1 MQRLTFALLTLA
13 IMGSIQTAQAAQY
26 VSAAGVTYVAFGD
39 GLSLGS
45 PSYVDRLARH
55 LPKGAGYRN
64 LASPYGTL
72 ADVISSELPTALA
85 VHPKLVTIWLGGGND
100 GRVGTPPATY
110 RRELHRLLAALQSA
124 HAMVFIG
131 TVPNS
136 LAMPFFT
143 SKGTEFAQ
151 GAAAHARAFNGAI
164 RSEAATQGATV
175 IDIYGVTN
183 RIWSNP
189 AFVVPDGLHLTAAGE
204 AAIARIFYRVMH
216 HKGVL

>member
-1 MQRLTFALLTLA
+1 MKRLTLALLTLT
-13 IMGSIQTAQAAQY
+13 IMGSIQTAQASQQET
-26 VSAAGVTYVAFGD
+26 AARVTYVAFGD

-45 PSYVDRLARH
+45 PSYVDLLARH

-85 VHPKLVTIWLGGGND
+85 AHPKLVTIWLGGGND

-110 RRELHRLLAALQSA
+110 RRELRRLLAALQGA
-124 HAMVFIG
+124 HATVFIG

-136 LAMPFFT
+136 LAMPFFI
-143 SKGTEFAQ
+143 SKGAEFAK
-151 GAAAHARAFNGAI
+151 GAAAHARAFNAAI
-164 RSEAATQGATV
+164 RNEAATNGATV
-175 IDIYGVTN
+175 IDIYRVTKS
-183 RIWSNP
+183 IWGNP
-189 AFVVPDGLHLTAAGE
+189 TFVVPDGLHLTSAGE